1 MTADDN
7 VPGALEID
15 AYRGRGTRGW
25 RIPTDTQSEH
35 GLQQELVTVDTGCAF
50 GGEWEKAQLWQILD
64 GYGWLR
70 WDEPFAS
77 VRIAPGDRHRVGAG
91 ERRLVVAASTLQ
103 ILITSIDVPTLP
115 AAETH

>member
-1 MTADDN
+1 MTSN
-7 VPGALEID
+7 ETVPAAIELD

-25 RIPTDTQSEH
+25 RIPTDPEGQR
-35 GLQQELVTVDTGCAF
+35 GLHQELVTVDTGCAF

-70 WDEPFAS
+70 WHEPFAS
-77 VRIAPGDRHRVGAG
+77 VRLAPGDRHLVGAG

-103 ILITSIDVPTLP
+103 ILITTVDVAALP